1 MVRFIMATKIKSIE
15 QLQVVLESLMPL
27 EETKIEVTA
36 DSYLIA
42 RIHPNVIPRAW
53 ICENTLSGCAKV
65 FDSIE
70 LIELIDEKVIA
81 LMYENKRVG
90 FIEL

>member
-1 MVRFIMATKIKSIE
+1 MAKKHIVKSVE
-15 QLQVVLESLMPL
+15 QFQHILDALIPL

-42 RIHPNVIPRAW
+42 RIHPNAIPRAW
-53 ICENTLSGCAKV
+53 ICENVLSGCAKV
-65 FDSIE
+65 FDG
-70 LIELIDEKVIA
+70 IELIDEKIIA
-81 LMYENKRVG
+81 LMYENKHVG

>member
-1 MVRFIMATKIKSIE
+1 MIRYNMATKIKSVE
-15 QLQVVLESLMPL
+15 QLQRVLESLMPL

-42 RIHPNVIPRAW
+42 RIHPNAIPRAW
-53 ICENTLSGCAKV
+53 LCENVLSGCAKV
-65 FDSIE
+65 FDR
-70 LIELIDEKVIA
+70 IELIDDKIIA
-81 LMYENKRVG
+81 LMYENKQVG

>member
-1 MVRFIMATKIKSIE
+1 MIRCTMATKIKSIE
-15 QLQVVLESLMPL
+15 QFQRVLDSLIPL
-27 EETKIEVTA
+27 EETKIEVTT

-42 RIHPNVIPRAW
+42 RIHPNAIPRAW
-53 ICENTLSGCAKV
+53 LCENVLSGCAKV

-70 LIELIDEKVIA
+70 LIDEKHIA
-81 LMYENKRVG
+81 LMYENKHVG

>member
-1 MVRFIMATKIKSIE
+1 MIRFIMATKIKSIE

-42 RIHPNVIPRAW
+42 RIHPNAIPRAW
-53 ICENTLSGCAKV
+53 LCENVLSGCAKV
-65 FDSIE
+65 FDG
-70 LIELIDEKVIA
+70 IELIDEKHIA
-81 LMYENKRVG
+81 LMYENKHVG

>member
-1 MVRFIMATKIKSIE
+1 MATKIKSVE
-15 QLQVVLESLMPL
+15 QFQHVLDALIPL
-27 EETKIEVTA
+27 EETEIEVTA

-42 RIHPNVIPRAW
+42 RIHPNAIPRAW
-53 ICENTLSGCAKV
+53 ICENVLSGCAKV
-65 FDSIE
+65 FDRIE

>member
-1 MVRFIMATKIKSIE
+1 MIRYNMATKIKSVE
-15 QLQVVLESLMPL
+15 QLQRVLESLIPL

-42 RIHPNVIPRAW
+42 RIHPNAIPRAW
-53 ICENTLSGCAKV
+53 LCENVLSGCAKV
-65 FDSIE
+65 FDR
-70 LIELIDEKVIA
+70 IELIDDKIIA
-81 LMYENKRVG
+81 LMYENKQVG

>member
-1 MVRFIMATKIKSIE
+1 MAKKHIVKSVE
-15 QLQVVLESLMPL
+15 QFQQVLDALTPL

-42 RIHPNVIPRAW
+42 RIHPNAIPRAW
-53 ICENTLSGCAKV
+53 ICENVLSGCAKV
-65 FDSIE
+65 FE
-70 LIELIDEKVIA
+70 GMEHIDEKHID
-81 LMYENKRVG
+81 LMYENKHVG

>member
-1 MVRFIMATKIKSIE
+1 MATKIKSVKQFQRVID
-15 QLQVVLESLMPL
+15 SLIPL

-42 RIHPNVIPRAW
+42 RIHPSLIPRAW
-53 ICENTLSGCAKV
+53 LCENTLSGCGKV

-70 LIELIDEKVIA
+70 LIDEKHIS
-81 LMYENKRVG
+81 LMYENKHVG